1 MKAHF
6 GNRFG
11 LVTRPSAP
19 IAYFSITVPRMA
31 RVGVLT
37 LKPNLNPVGIGFVGV
52 PLPRTVVE
60 ALVTL

>member
-19 IAYFSITVPRMA
+19 IAYFSITVPRMLGS
-31 RVGVLT
+31 VSVT
-37 LKPNLNPVGIGFVGV
+37 LKPNLKPVGIGFVGV